1 MNKAL
6 FARTAVAGVGLRQYK
21 RGQSPLPE
29 RGALV
34 VAIVDACAD
43 AGIDPSEIDGFVSY
57 GDDKQEPTRLMP
69 ELGTKELSYAMTV
82 FGGGGGGVGAA
93 FGAAAGAILTGQANV
108 VVVYRALVQG
118 DSGRLS
124 TAVMAHFLNPHYIG
138 GGLVAP
144 AQNCA
149 MRAMRAFEH
158 DGLPRSAAE
167 ALVEACYHHGARN
180 PDAVAYG
187 TQFTHEAYEASR
199 LIAEPFHL
207 LDCSREND
215 GAGAL
220 ILVSAERARDLKRP
234 PIYMLGAAQ
243 GSDKGWGEL
252 LENDDHYATAGFAS
266 VARRLWQ
273 QTGMGPKDVDCAQI
287 YENFSA
293 QAVLSVIDHGF
304 CTLEEAGEFF
314 RVENLTAPAGR
325 LPINTGG
332 GHIAQGFVHGINGAV
347 ESIRQ
352 LRGESANPVPGARR
366 CLMAG
371 GPGSPLVSSVLFGN
385 EKGI

>member
-34 VAIVDACAD
+34 AAIVDACTD
-43 AGIDPSEIDGFVSY
+43 AGIDPSEIDGFCSY
-57 GDDKQEPTRLMP
+57 GDDHNEPPRLMP
-69 ELGTKELSYAMTV
+69 ELGTKELAWAMTV

-93 FGAAAGAILTGQANV
+93 FGAAAAAILTGQANI

-124 TAVMAHFLNPHYIG
+124 TAVMAHFLNQHYIA

-149 MRAMRAFEH
+149 MRAMRAYEH
-158 DGLPRSAAE
+158 DGLPRSASE
-167 ALVEACYHHGARN
+167 ALVAACYYHGARN

-187 TQFTHEAYEASR
+187 NEFDHAMYAESR
-199 LIAEPFHL
+199 LIVEPFHL

-220 ILVSAERARDLKRP
+220 ILMSAERARDLKRP
-234 PIYMLGAAQ
+234 PVYMLGVTQ
-243 GSDKGWGEL
+243 GADKGWGEL
-252 LENDDHYATAGFAS
+252 LENDRHYASAGFAS
-266 VARRLWQ
+266 VARRLWE
-273 QTGMGPKDVDCAQI
+273 QTDMTPADVDVAQV
-287 YENFSA
+287 YENFST
-293 QAVLSVIDHGF
+293 QAVLSLIDHGF
-304 CTLEEAGEFF
+304 CTMEEAGEFF
-314 RVENLTAPAGR
+314 RVENLIAPTGR
-325 LPINTGG
+325 LPVNTGG
-332 GHIAQGFVHGINGAV
+332 GHLAQGFVHGINGAV

-352 LRGESANPVPGARR
+352 LRGESSNPVPDARR

-371 GPGSPLVSSVLFGN
+371 GPGAPIVSSVLFAN